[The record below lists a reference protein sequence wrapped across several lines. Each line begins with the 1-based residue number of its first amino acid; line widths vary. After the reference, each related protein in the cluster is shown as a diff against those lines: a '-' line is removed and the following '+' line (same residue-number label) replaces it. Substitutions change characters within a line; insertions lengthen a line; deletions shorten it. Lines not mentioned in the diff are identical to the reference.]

1 MKEMTSAE
9 FTRANLSTLDE
20 PVVIKRYTKVI
31 GTYYPGEKPLE
42 MAGIGP
48 VLESAGL
55 EPPKPSLDIADMF
68 RQIAKD
74 MRQIAADVPCSDPLF
89 HDHG

>member
-42 MAGIGP
+42 MTGIGP

-55 EPPKPSLDIADMF
+55 QPPKPSLDIAAMF
-68 RQIAKD
+68 RQIGQELRNIR
-74 MRQIAADVPCSDPLF
+74 MDVPCSDPLF